1 MKTILGILAVLVAT
15 VSSRGG
21 EIEAVAHPAE
31 KLTHSRVVVWTPL
44 MQAAWDELYGGF
56 GKPVKVEPPNPL
68 MDLLDRFEWKA
79 ETVMPPGHWKVWAG
93 EGTEE
98 LVKKANAEA
107 AQMTGEAKGPF
118 TIKPSVGSRIA
129 LGLLDRNLVFQQ
141 ALHRSGEVPLT
152 FRAADGTKSEVR
164 FFGVRGAGSK
174 SFREMVRILAYE
186 AGSHAMQI
194 EGDAEEA
201 AVLYVADRPMSFGDA
216 CVRLRGWRVKELPGG
231 YGAKLDPYLHEDDD
245 VRIPLLT
252 LEATTDFVPR
262 LASGRFYGKPGDP
275 WRLQRAEQRVK
286 FALSEKGG
294 KVRAEVE
301 MEAMPLSAAPPP
313 PPPPPVIPRVFRYD
327 RPFFVFLWRR
337 GAEWPYFGAWV
348 GNAEVMEAFKKR

>member
-31 KLTHSRVVVWTPL
+31 KLTHSRVEVWTPL

-79 ETVMPPGHWKVWAG
+79 ESVMPPG
-93 EGTEE
+93 
-98 LVKKANAEA
+98 
-107 AQMTGEAKGPF
+107 
-118 TIKPSVGSRIA
+118 
-129 LGLLDRNLVFQQ
+129 
-141 ALHRSGEVPLT
+141 
-152 FRAADGTKSEVR
+152 
-164 FFGVRGAGSK
+164 
-174 SFREMVRILAYE
+174 
-186 AGSHAMQI
+186 
-194 EGDAEEA
+194 
-201 AVLYVADRPMSFGDA
+201 
-216 CVRLRGWRVKELPGG
+216 
-231 YGAKLDPYLHEDDD
+231 
-245 VRIPLLT
+245 
-252 LEATTDFVPR
+252 
-262 LASGRFYGKPGDP
+262 
-275 WRLQRAEQRVK
+275 QRVK

-301 MEAMPLSAAPPP
+301 MEAMPLSAAP

-337 GAEWPYFGAWV
+337 GAEWPYFGAWI

>member
-1 MKTILGILAVLVAT
+1 MKTILGILAALLAT

-56 GKPVKVEPPNPL
+56 GKPVKVEPPNAL

-79 ETVMPPGHWKVWAG
+79 ESVMPPGHWKVWAG

-107 AQMTGEAKGPF
+107 AQMTGEATGPF
-118 TIKPSVGSRIA
+118 TIESSVGSRIA

-141 ALHRSGEVPLT
+141 ALHRSGELPLT

-174 SFREMVRILAYE
+174 SFREMVRILAYD

-201 AVLYVADRPMSFGDA
+201 AVLYLADRPMSFGEA
-216 CVRLRGWRVKELPGG
+216 CERLRGWRAKELPGG
-231 YGAKLDPYLHEDDD
+231 YGAKLDPRLHEDDD
-245 VRIPLLT
+245 VRIPQLT
-252 LEATTDFVPR
+252 LEAKTDFVQR
-262 LASGRFYGKPGDP
+262 LAGGRYYGKPDDP
-275 WRLQRAEQRVK
+275 WRLYKAEQRVK
-286 FALSEKGG
+286 FMLNEKGA
-294 KVRAEVE
+294 KVRVEVE
-301 MEAMPLSAAPPP
+301 LGGTGLGPASPVK
-313 PPPPPVIPRVFRYD
+313 PPPVIPRVFRYD

>member
-1 MKTILGILAVLVAT
+1 MKTILGIFAVVVAAG
-15 VSSRGG
+15 VLRAA

-31 KLTHSRVVVWTPL
+31 KLTHSKVVVWTPL

-56 GKPVKVEPPNPL
+56 GKPVKVVPPNPL

-79 ETVMPPGHWKVWAG
+79 ESVMPPGHWKVWSG

-98 LVKKANAEA
+98 LIKKANEEA
-107 AQMTGEAKGPF
+107 AQMTGEATGPF
-118 TIKPSVGSRIA
+118 TIEPRENSRIE

-164 FFGVRGAGSK
+164 FFGVRGAGSL
-174 SFREMVRILAYE
+174 SYREMVRILSYE
-186 AGSHAMQI
+186 AGSHAIQI

-201 AVLYVADRPMSFGDA
+201 AVLYLADRPMSFGEA
-216 CVRLRGWRVKELPGG
+216 CVRLRGWRAKELPGG
-231 YGAKLDPYLHEDDD
+231 YGAKLDARLHEDDD

-252 LEATTDFVPR
+252 LETKTNFEQR
-262 LASGRFYGKPGDP
+262 LAGDRFYGKPDDP
-275 WRLQRAEQRVK
+275 WRLYKAEQRVK
-286 FALSEKGG
+286 FMLNEKGA
-294 KVRAEVE
+294 KVRVEVE
-301 MEAMPLSAAPPP
+301 LGGTGFGPASPVK
-313 PPPPPVIPRVFRYD
+313 PPPVIPRVFRYD